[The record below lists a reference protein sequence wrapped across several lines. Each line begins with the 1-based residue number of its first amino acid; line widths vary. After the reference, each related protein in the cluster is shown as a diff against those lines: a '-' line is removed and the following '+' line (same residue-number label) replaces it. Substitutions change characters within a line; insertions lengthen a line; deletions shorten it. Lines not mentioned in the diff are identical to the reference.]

1 MPERAIR
8 FTYRGD
14 AMGDLR
20 NVTLRFVTGN
30 GVAMFLAIAFS
41 LALGGC
47 NNIAGTG
54 GASADDFPAASENT
68 AKAELRG
75 LPAVDALPP
84 VVPEAQGRAQ
94 VADVTGP
101 RKPHVAWSLALP
113 FSQKGIVRVIGGDGT
128 VYVSGYDGVGAVRDG
143 KLIWAVHAPDPRLT
157 MSDDG
162 RIWFP
167 ISGGGGYYCLNRAG
181 QGGML
186 AGRVVLPPGAEEA
199 PSAGCTAG
207 GRALVVGWRRIAA
220 LEYACTR
227 PQAVLGPDGMAY
239 VGTEAPD
246 IRGYRPDGAMAWKI
260 ETTCAVQKLLAG
272 PGGRVLFACQDLSLH
287 YIENGTLRW
296 NKPGDGEM
304 QMGDLLLPSSRFV
317 GLMDRNG
324 TTYFV
329 DSAADGSAH
338 VHALSD
344 TGDMK
349 WTLKTPNFMASSIAF
364 DGQGRIYLAGVRGM
378 GSVLVCISD

>member
-1 MPERAIR
+1 M
-8 FTYRGD
+8 
-14 AMGDLR
+14 
-20 NVTLRFVTGN
+20 
-30 GVAMFLAIAFS
+30 AFS
-41 LALGGC
+41 LVLGGC

-54 GASADDFPAASENT
+54 GAAADDFPAASENT

-167 ISGGGGYYCLNRAG
+167 VSGGGGYYCLNRAG
-181 QGGML
+181 QGGMFL
-186 AGRVVLPPGAEEA
+186 GRVVLPPSAAEE
-199 PSAGCTAG
+199 PRAGCTE
-207 GRALVVGWRRIAA
+207 GRRTVVVDGPTGRRIEAR
-220 LEYACTR
+220 LEYACTG
-227 PQAVLGPDGMAY
+227 PQAVVGPDGMVY

-246 IRGYRPDGAMAWKI
+246 IRGFTPDGAAAWKI
-260 ETTCAVQKLLAG
+260 ATSCAVQKLLAG

-304 QMGDLLLPSSRFV
+304 QMGDLLRSSSSFV

-338 VHALSD
+338 VHALSG

-364 DGQGRIYLAGVRGM
+364 DGQGRIYLAGMRGM